1 MHEMRDPF
9 SPDLLHLAQAGP
21 GALQVAAVKALELW
35 ALLASA
41 QAEADAR
48 RDDRLSFRLSLIDA
62 ALSLPE
68 GDRDHAPA

>member
-1 MHEMRDPF
+1 MRQPF
-9 SPDLLHLAQAGP
+9 STDLLRLAHTEPSAIQAT
-21 GALQVAAVKALELW
+21 AVKALELW
-35 ALLASA
+35 ALLGGA

-68 GDRDHAPA
+68 KESAA

>member
-1 MHEMRDPF
+1 MRQPF
-9 SPDLLHLAQAGP
+9 STELLRLAYAEPSAIQAT
-21 GALQVAAVKALELW
+21 AVKALELW
-35 ALLASA
+35 ALLAGA

-68 GDRDHAPA
+68 SDRAA